1 MLRQKSRRLRV
12 PAVISRH
19 MFKAIDTPRGAFIA
33 MLVGA
38 ALISTTSIFVRYA
51 NVAPT
56 VSAFYRTAFG
66 GVILLFGLLAFGRWR
81 RLQTRDLVWLL
92 LPAFLFALDLSIWHR
107 SIHDIGPGL
116 ATLLGNFQVFV
127 MALAGVWFFHERLGW
142 RFLAGLGL
150 ALFGLWLL
158 VGLDWSHASSDYRR
172 GVILG
177 IVTGIAYAGYMLAT
191 RYVQNGRIGLDSA
204 QQLCVTSLLCALILA
219 LTVLVEGESFSIP
232 DGQSWGALL
241 GLGVVGQVLGWLL
254 LVRAI
259 PQLPPS
265 LIGLLLLLQPSLS
278 FVLDVL
284 LFQRPTVAFDWIGVT
299 LSLFGIFIGTSR
311 KARVALPLSA
321 TVE

>member
-1 MLRQKSRRLRV
+1 ML
-12 PAVISRH
+12 
-19 MFKAIDTPRGAFIA
+19 KAIDSPRGAFIA

-51 NVAPT
+51 HVAPT
-56 VSAFYRTAFG
+56 VSAFYRMAFG
-66 GVILLFGLLAFGRWR
+66 GVMLLLGLLAFGRWR
-81 RLQTRDLVWLL
+81 RLQLRDLIWLL
-92 LPAFLFALDLSIWHR
+92 LPALLFAFDLFIWHR

-150 ALFGLWLL
+150 ALLGLWLL
-158 VGLDWSHASSDYRR
+158 VGLDWSHASGDYRR
-172 GVILG
+172 GVMLG

-191 RYVQNGRIGLDSA
+191 RYVQNGRVVLDSA

-219 LTVLVEGESFSIP
+219 LTIVVEGASFSIP
-232 DGQSWGALL
+232 DAQSLSALL
-241 GLGVVGQVLGWLL
+241 GLGLVGQVLGWLL

-265 LIGLLLLLQPSLS
+265 LVGLLLLLQPSLS

-284 LFQRPTVAFDWIGVT
+284 LFQRPTVVFDWIGVT
-299 LSLFGIFIGTSR
+299 LSLLGIFIGTAR
-311 KARVALPLSA
+311 KARVEVASSA

>member
-1 MLRQKSRRLRV
+1 MLQQKSQRQRA
-12 PAVISRH
+12 PAGISSSVL
-19 MFKAIDTPRGAFIA
+19 KAIDTPRGAFVA

-51 NVAPT
+51 HVAPT
-56 VSAFYRTAFG
+56 VSAFYRMAFG
-66 GVILLFGLLAFGRWR
+66 GGMLLLGLLAFGRWR
-81 RLQTRDLVWLL
+81 RLQMRDLVWLL
-92 LPAFLFALDLSIWHR
+92 LPAFLFALDLFIWHR

-158 VGLDWSHASSDYRR
+158 VGLDWSHMSGDYRH

-177 IVTGIAYAGYMLAT
+177 IVTGIAYAAYMLAT
-191 RYVQNGRIGLDSA
+191 RYVQNGRVVLDSA

-219 LTVLVEGESFSIP
+219 VTLVAEGESFAIP
-232 DGQSWGALL
+232 DTQSWSALL
-241 GLGVVGQVLGWLL
+241 GLGLVGQVLGWLL

-265 LIGLLLLLQPSLS
+265 LVGLLLLLQPSLS
-278 FVLDVL
+278 FVLDVV

-299 LSLFGIFIGTSR
+299 FSLLGIFIGTSR
-311 KARVALPLSA
+311 KARASA
-321 TVE
+321 VPAAVVD